1 MNTAAIP
8 HETEIILEALDRLTT
23 TPLLSD
29 PSRARGNAGLV
40 LDGIYDFLGKF
51 VAYPSEHGHVAHC
64 LWVAHTHLM
73 DAWESTPRLA
83 FLSPEP
89 GSGKTRAME
98 LTETL
103 VPRPVEAINVS
114 SAYLFRK
121 ISDPGGLPTILHD
134 EIDTIFGARAKE
146 HEEIRGVINAGH
158 RRGAAAGRCVVKGKI
173 IETEELPA
181 FCAVALAGLG
191 NLPDTILSRSVIIKM
206 RRRAPGEEV
215 ESYRR
220 RVHAP
225 EGYQLRDRLAD
236 WADQIRNS
244 INTYPVMPEGITD
257 RNADVWESL
266 LSVADAAGGPWPERA
281 RVAAVALVADAKGG
295 TPSLGIR
302 LLSDLKIVF
311 GDRDSLWTVDLLL
324 SLINLEE
331 SPWGDLKGKPL
342 DARRL
347 SNLLKPY
354 GVLSKQ
360 VRIGEQ
366 NQRGYSSESLWDAW
380 TRYLPPV
387 KGAVGDPPI
396 ASATSATS
404 ATECTNQAAL
414 PGESDGSLYTEDGV
428 EGEVVSDEA

>member
-1 MNTAAIP
+1 MGSLDEERSTFRQSLRRAQVALAELP
-8 HETEIILEALDRLTT
+8 SDPEPEPQTMRALD
-23 TPLLSD
+23 PWS
-29 PSRARGNAGLV
+29 V
-40 LDGIYDFLGKF
+40 LDDIYTFLGKF

-64 LWVAHTHLM
+64 LWIAHTHLM
-73 DAWESTPRLA
+73 DKWESTPRFA

-121 ISDPGGLPTILHD
+121 ISDPDGLPTILHD

-158 RRGAAAGRCVVKGKI
+158 RRGAAAGRCVVKGKQ

-181 FCAVALAGLG
+181 FCAVAMAGLG
-191 NLPDTILSRSVIIKM
+191 NLPDTILSRSVILKM
-206 RRRAPGEEV
+206 RRRAPGEV
-215 ESYRR
+215 VQPYRR

-225 EGYQLRDRLAD
+225 EGYKLRDRLSS
-236 WADQIRNS
+236 WAEHIRHRLNV
-244 INTYPVMPEGITD
+244 YPAMPEGITD

-281 RVAAVALVADAKGG
+281 RVAAVALVADAMGG

-302 LLSDLKIVF
+302 LLSDLKTVF
-311 GDRDSLWTVDLLL
+311 GSRDSLWTVDLLL
-324 SLINLEE
+324 LLLNLEE

-342 DARRL
+342 DSRRL
-347 SNLLKPY
+347 SNLLRPY
-354 GVLSKQ
+354 GVVSRQ

-366 NQRGYSSESLWDAW
+366 NQRGYTHESLWDAW
-380 TRYLPPV
+380 VRYLPPAESV
-387 KGAVGDPPI
+387 VGDSPI
-396 ASATSATS
+396 ASATSATKAS
-404 ATECTNQAAL
+404 TEM
-414 PGESDGSLYTEDGV
+414 PGEHTFRADDKV
-428 EGEVVSDEA
+428 EVIDLVD